1 MMPLALRLLLREWRA
16 GEMRVVLLAVA
27 LAVASLTAVRYFAD
41 RVEQA
46 LGHEANT
53 LLAADLA
60 LVSDHSPDPAFVQAA
75 KARGLR
81 TSQTTTFLSMVLASG
96 HGLSASQG
104 MNVPAMP
111 VSLSPSP
118 SPGGGGERQAPL
130 RDVQVNE
137 RNLLTGIKA
146 VAPGYPLRGALRIA
160 PELFAADAPTRAVP
174 PPGQVWIDTRLA
186 SGLGVK
192 PGDFIEAG
200 AARLRIAA
208 ILTFEGERGGNF
220 MALAPRLLL
229 NADDLARTGLMQEG
243 SRVVYRLL
251 VAGEGAQVAA
261 FQAWAKPRLARG
273 EQLEDVRDAR
283 PELRQILD
291 RAQRY
296 LGLAA
301 LLTVLLAAAATQI
314 ALRRYVQRHFDQ
326 FALLRCFGASQ
337 RRLLGFYLLQLGG
350 LGLLAGALGSLL
362 GWLAQAGMVHLLG
375 DAIRLGLPPPSY
387 LPPLLGVAAGVIL
400 VLAFSLPA
408 LLRLARV
415 PALRVLRRDL
425 GAPPASAL
433 LAHGVGLGLVA
444 GLLFWQAGE
453 LRLGLIVIGGVLAL
467 MLITALAIQL
477 LLWPLPWLAQ
487 RLPTSARLGLLNLRR
502 RRWET
507 TLQAMALSLGLL
519 ALLLLTLVRGDLFDS
534 WRNQAAPGTPNRFVI
549 NIQPDQVAAMR
560 DYLGGQSIADVT
572 LYPMAR
578 ARLIR
583 IGARATSPDDY
594 PETRAKRL
602 IEREFNVSSLAPGV
616 PLPPDNRITAGRW
629 SNGHESRP
637 PRNMNIPSHARSLSD
652 GTTCQPTKPP
662 KDAGQVSGCPN
673 PSPPSGEGSFERR
686 YHDVQVNSDG
696 FSVEE
701 GLAKTLGINLGD
713 ELVFDAGGLPLAGRV
728 TSLRKVEWDS
738 FRVNFFVIAPPGALD
753 ALPQS
758 FITSFYLPKDRG
770 AVLAGLVSAFPNV
783 TVIDVEQV
791 MDELRGL
798 LDRVSAAVQ
807 LIFLFSLAVGVLVL
821 LAALYARRDER
832 AREIGLWR
840 TLGASRRRVMLALA
854 TEFTALGLLAGGLAA
869 GAAAAVSWVLAERV
883 FELPH
888 TVDPAIW
895 LAGLGGGWL
904 LVTAAGLLAS
914 RELLQ
919 APPLRSLRRD

>member
-1 MMPLALRLLLREWRA
+1 MIQLALRLLLREWRA

-46 LGHEANT
+46 LGREANT

-60 LVSDHSPDPAFVQAA
+60 LVSDHPPDPAFAQAA
-75 KARGLR
+75 QARGLR
-81 TSQTTTFLSMVLASG
+81 VSGTKAFLSMV
-96 HGLSASQG
+96 
-104 MNVPAMP
+104 
-111 VSLSPSP
+111 
-118 SPGGGGERQAPL
+118 QAN
-130 RDVQVNE
+130 Q
-137 RNLLTGIKA
+137 RNLLVGIKA
-146 VAPGYPLRGALRIA
+146 VSPGYPLRGTLRIA
-160 PELFAADAPTRAVP
+160 PAVFADDGPTRAVP
-174 PPGQVWIDTRLA
+174 PPGQAWADARLA

-192 PGDFIEAG
+192 PGDFVEAG

-220 MALAPRLLL
+220 MALAPRLLI
-229 NADDLARTGLMQEG
+229 NAADLPATGLVQEG
-243 SRVVYRLL
+243 SRVNYRLL
-251 VAGEGAQVAA
+251 VAGEVAQVAA

-301 LLTVLLAAAATQI
+301 LLTVLLAAAATQM
-314 ALRRYVQRHFDQ
+314 ALRRYVQRHYDQ
-326 FALLRCFGASQ
+326 FALLRCFGASR
-337 RRLLGFYLLQLGG
+337 RRLLGLYLLQLGG

-362 GWLAQAGMVHLLG
+362 GWLAQAGMVQLLG

-387 LPPLLGVAAGVIL
+387 LPPLLGVGAGVLL

-425 GAPPASAL
+425 GAPPAGAL
-433 LAHGVGLGLVA
+433 LVHAFGLVLVA

-453 LRLGLIVIGGVLAL
+453 VKLGLIVIGGVLAL
-467 MLITALAIQL
+467 MLAAAGAIQL
-477 LLWPLPWLAQ
+477 LLWPLPWLAR

-507 TLQAMALSLGLL
+507 TLQAMSLSLGLL

-534 WRNQAAPGTPNRFVI
+534 WRNQAAPGAPNRFVI
-549 NIQPDQVAAMR
+549 NIQPEQVAGVR
-560 DYLGGQSIADVT
+560 DYLTGQGIADVT

-578 ARLIR
+578 ARLTQ
-583 IGARATSPDDY
+583 IGARAVSPDDY
-594 PETRAKRL
+594 ADNEQNARAKRL
-602 IEREFNVSSLAPGV
+602 IEREFNLSSLAAGV
-616 PLPPDNRITAGRW
+616 PLPPDNQITAGRW
-629 SNGHESRP
+629 SS
-637 PRNMNIPSHARSLSD
+637 
-652 GTTCQPTKPP
+652 
-662 KDAGQVSGCPN
+662 
-673 PSPPSGEGSFERR
+673 
-686 YHDVQVNSDG
+686 SDG
-696 FSVEE
+696 FSVEA
-701 GLAKTLGINLGD
+701 GLAKTLGIQLGD
-713 ELVFDAGGLPLAGRV
+713 ELVFDAGGLPLRGRV
-728 TSLRKVEWDS
+728 ASLRKVDWDS
-738 FRVNFFVIAPPGALD
+738 FRVNFFVIVPPGALD

-758 FITSFYLPKDRG
+758 FITSFYLPKGRP
-770 AVLAGLVSAFPNV
+770 AVLSGLVAAFPNV

-791 MDELRGL
+791 MGELRSL

-854 TEFTALGLLAGGLAA
+854 TEFTALGLLAGALAA
-869 GAAAAVSWVLAERV
+869 GAAAVVAWVLAERV
-883 FELPH
+883 LELPH
-888 TVDPAIW
+888 TPDPAIW

-904 LVTAAGLLAS
+904 LVAGAGLLVTRS
-914 RELLQ
+914 LLQ
-919 APPLRSLRRD
+919 APPMRALRRD

>member
-46 LGHEANT
+46 LGQEANT

-60 LVSDHSPDPAFVQAA
+60 LVSDHPPDPDFAQAA
-75 KARGLR
+75 AARGLR
-81 TSQTTTFLSMVLASG
+81 ISQTTTFLSMVLAG
-96 HGLSASQG
+96 
-104 MNVPAMP
+104 
-111 VSLSPSP
+111 
-118 SPGGGGERQAPL
+118 
-130 RDVQVNE
+130 E

-146 VAPGYPLRGALRIA
+146 VAPGYPLRGDLRIA
-160 PELFAADAPTRAVP
+160 PDLFAADASTRAVP
-174 PPGQVWIDTRLA
+174 PPGQVWVDSRLA

-192 PGDFIEAG
+192 PGDSVEVG
-200 AARLRIAA
+200 AAHLRISA

-229 NADDLARTGLMQEG
+229 NVDDLARTGLVQEG

-251 VAGEGAQVAA
+251 VAGDSKQVAD

-273 EQLEDVRDAR
+273 EQLEDVRNAR
-283 PELRQILD
+283 PELRQVLD

-301 LLTVLLAAAATQI
+301 LLTVLLAAAATQM

-337 RRLLGFYLLQLGG
+337 RRLMGLYLMQLGG
-350 LGLLAGALGSLL
+350 LGLLAGTLGSGL

-375 DAIRLGLPPPSY
+375 DAIRLGLPPPGY
-387 LPPLLGVAAGVIL
+387 LPPLLGLAAGVLL

-425 GAPPASAL
+425 GAPPAGAL
-433 LAHGVGLGLVA
+433 LAHGVGLALVA

-453 LRLGLIVIGGVLAL
+453 VKLGLIVGGGVLAL
-467 MLITALAIQL
+467 MLAAALAIQL

-487 RLPTSARLGLLNLRR
+487 RLPTSARLGLLNLYR

-534 WRNQAAPGTPNRFVI
+534 WRNQAAPGAPNRFVI
-549 NIQPDQVAAMR
+549 NIQPEQVGAIR
-560 DYLGGQSIADVT
+560 DYLTGQNIADVT

-578 ARLIR
+578 ARLMR
-583 IGARATSPDDY
+583 IGGREVSADDY
-594 PETRAKRL
+594 AGNDQDARAKRL
-602 IEREFNVSSLAPGV
+602 IEREFNLSSLAQ
-616 PLPPDNRITAGRW
+616 LPPDNLVTAGRW
-629 SNGHESRP
+629 SS
-637 PRNMNIPSHARSLSD
+637 
-652 GTTCQPTKPP
+652 T
-662 KDAGQVSGCPN
+662 
-673 PSPPSGEGSFERR
+673 
-686 YHDVQVNSDG
+686 DG

-701 GLAKTLGINLGD
+701 GLAKTLNIQLGD
-713 ELVFDAGGLPLAGRV
+713 ELVFDAGGLPLSGRV

-738 FRVNFFVIAPPGALD
+738 FRVNFFVIAPPGAFNT
-753 ALPQS
+753 LPQS

-770 AVLAGLVSAFPNV
+770 AVLAGLVSAFPNI

-791 MDELRGL
+791 MGELRGL
-798 LDRVSAAVQ
+798 LDRVAAAVQ
-807 LIFLFSLAVGVLVL
+807 LIFLFSLAIGVLVL

-869 GAAAAVSWVLAERV
+869 GAAAGVAWVLAEHV

-888 TVDPAIW
+888 TPDPALW

-904 LVTAAGLLAS
+904 LVLGAGLLVT

-919 APPLRSLRRD
+919 APPLRALRRD